1 MAFHFWKAIW
11 QFLSKCYQILS
22 NTSFDTAIPLLGI
35 SSTETNTYVH
45 RDGCTRKFV
54 EVLSKTVKN
63 WKQSKC
69 PSVGEGY
76 INYGKSMPWNNV
88 QLLTTE

>member
-1 MAFHFWKAIW
+1 MVFHFWKAIW

-22 NTSFDTAIPLLGI
+22 NISFDTAIPLLGI
-35 SSTETNTYVH
+35 LSIETNTRVH
-45 RDGCTRKFV
+45 REGCTRKFV
-54 EVLSKTVKN
+54 EVLSKTAKN

-69 PSVGEGY
+69 LSVGEGD

-88 QLLTTE
+88 QLLNTE